1 MKKKLAIIGTVA
13 LLGFEPPYPSQLWDT
28 PEQ

>member
-1 MKKKLAIIGTVA
+1 MKKLAIIGTVA
-13 LLGFEPPYPSQLWDT
+13 LLGVKPPYPSLLWDT